1 MLSLPTFHRIRIQK
15 LLTEADLGGTGD
27 ELSES
32 NFFVVFAKNRLINRL
47 APPSEKSWIQMCL
60 NTMPMYSKTQ
70 VRDLKTKASE
80 HDTPASAL
88 FYQSKQK
95 LIQFVDL

>member
-1 MLSLPTFHRIRIQK
+1 
-15 LLTEADLGGTGD
+15 
-27 ELSES
+27 
-32 NFFVVFAKNRLINRL
+32 
-47 APPSEKSWIQMCL
+47 MCL

-70 VRDLKTKASE
+70 VGHLKTKASE